1 MAKSDSVL
9 TPEKEKERYK
19 IICVDDVQC
28 SLVALKRRLM
38 GHYEVYPAES
48 NDVLFKLLEKI
59 TPDLILLDI
68 NMPGVDGYEVIKKLK
83 DDERYA
89 DIPVIF
95 LTSNKEKNSVFKGL
109 NLGAVDYILK
119 PVDTTNIVSCIDKH
133 VMSSRDKKILPD
145 SEDGS
150 KPYILAVDDIAGTL
164 KAIKFAL
171 YKDYTVYTIARPE
184 CVIDFLELKKVDL
197 ILLDYLMPIMNG
209 FELLPM
215 IRALPDYKNTPIIML
230 TSEGTL
236 PQIKEAISLGAT
248 DFIVKPFKDNELME
262 KVTKHVNIEK

>member
-1 MAKSDSVL
+1 MAKADL
-9 TPEKEKERYK
+9 MPTAENAKERYK

-48 NDVLFKLLEKI
+48 NEALFKILEKI

-68 NMPGVDGYEVIKKLK
+68 NMPDVDGYEIIKSLK
-83 DDERYA
+83 KDERYA
-89 DIPVIF
+89 GIPVVF

-119 PVDTTNIVSCIDKH
+119 PVDTSNIISCIDKH
-133 VMSSRDKKILPD
+133 VTASRSEKYSSDK
-145 SEDGS
+145 EENG
-150 KPYILAVDDIAGTL
+150 KPYILAVDDITSTL
-164 KAIKFAL
+164 KTIKYAL
-171 YKDYTVYTIARPE
+171 YNDYTVYTLSRPE
-184 CVIDFLELKKVDL
+184 CVIDFLELKRVDL
-197 ILLDYLMPIMNG
+197 ILLDYLMPMLNG
-209 FELLPM
+209 FELISM
-215 IRALPDYKNTPIIML
+215 IRALPDHQNTPIIML

-236 PQIKEAISLGAT
+236 PQIKEAMSLGAS

-262 KVTKHVNIEK
+262 KVKKHVKIKK

>member
-1 MAKSDSVL
+1 MAISDL
-9 TPEKEKERYK
+9 TQTEENERERYK

-48 NDVLFKLLEKI
+48 SDVLFALLEKI

-68 NMPGVDGYEVIKKLK
+68 NMPGADGYEIIIKLK
-83 DDERYA
+83 EDERYA
-89 DIPVIF
+89 DIPVVF
-95 LTSNKEKNSVFKGL
+95 LTSNKDKNSVFKGL

-119 PVDTTNIVSCIDKH
+119 PFDTSNIVSCIYKH
-133 VMSSRDKKILPD
+133 VTASRYEKPMPEA
-145 SEDGS
+145 EDNN
-150 KPYILAVDDIAGTL
+150 KPYILAVDDIASTL

-171 YKDYTVYTIARPE
+171 HKDYIVYTLSRPE
-184 CVIDFLELKKVDL
+184 SVINFLGLKKVDL

-209 FELLPM
+209 FELIPL
-215 IRALPDYKNTPIIML
+215 IRALPDHKKTPIIML

-236 PQIKEAISLGAT
+236 NQIKEAISLGAS
-248 DFIVKPFKDNELME
+248 DFIVKPFKENELME
-262 KVTKHVNIEK
+262 KVMKHVKIEK